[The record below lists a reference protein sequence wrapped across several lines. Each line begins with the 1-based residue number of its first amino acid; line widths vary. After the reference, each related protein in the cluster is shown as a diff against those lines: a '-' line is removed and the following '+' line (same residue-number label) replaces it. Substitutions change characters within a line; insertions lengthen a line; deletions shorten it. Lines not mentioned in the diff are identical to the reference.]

1 MLTDEE
7 IIRAGYMHTVE
18 ADEPLFTFNRPELLA
33 MVRELLAAHS
43 AKSHD
48 AWKLAVDDELVT
60 IGSTTDSFDSPKA
73 AIAELIDWHV
83 NAALD
88 PAISKGAQ
96 DLIDKGK
103 VSAGAQEPV
112 GTAVNDEELGRFWEM
127 HKSAS
132 EFPVGTHVYTHP
144 QPMPQAQPVYDKS
157 VVRRLATQW
166 GMIPETDAAR
176 DALAEII
183 TARKAMLKRID
194 DVHTADRQT
203 GCNTFYDND
212 LERHTAILF
221 RAIDA
226 EIERSERGDRAEG
239 E

>member
-18 ADEPLFTFNRPELLA
+18 DDEPLFTFNRPELLA

-60 IGSTTDSFDSPKA
+60 IGSTADSFDSPKA
-73 AIAELIDWHV
+73 AIAALIEWHV
-83 NAALD
+83 SAALD
-88 PAISKGAQ
+88 PAISKSAQ
-96 DLIDKGK
+96 DLLDKGR

-112 GTAVNDEELGRFWEM
+112 AWRVSGTYKSGLHFSHIYDDKATAE
-127 HKSAS
+127 KSAAS
-132 EFPVGTHVYTHP
+132 AAMRVLTPLYAHP
-144 QPMPQAQPVYDKS
+144 QPTPQ
-157 VVRRLATQW
+157 
-166 GMIPETDAAR
+166 TDAAR

>member
-1 MLTDEE
+1 MLTQADFENKALQ
-7 IIRAGYMHTVE
+7 IADDIFPF
-18 ADEPLFTFNRPELLA
+18 DEPPSHGNITA
-33 MVRELLAAHS
+33 LAAQLYQILTAHS
-43 AKSHD
+43 S
-48 AWKLAVDDELVT
+48 
-60 IGSTTDSFDSPKA
+60 
-73 AIAELIDWHV
+73 
-83 NAALD
+83 
-88 PAISKGAQ
+88 GAQ
-96 DLIDKGK
+96 G
-103 VSAGAQEPV
+103 EPV
-112 GTAVNDEELGRFWEM
+112 AEVESWTNGSYHRNYKLRWFKDVEIGTKLYA
-127 HKSAS
+127 
-132 EFPVGTHVYTHP
+132 HP

-166 GMIPETDAAR
+166 GMIPETAAAR

-226 EIERSERGDRAEG
+226 EIERIEREG
-239 E
+239 EA